1 MGTIREEIAKSLL
14 YYRKRAKLT
23 QKQLAERLGVS
34 HTAVSN
40 WESGNNSID
49 IDTLYNACEVFGV
62 TLNDMYGKF
71 SMADSLT
78 DHERKVISAYRESP
92 DMQAAVDR
100 LLNVEPDAPTVG
112 EDIAET
118 VRQFTGKSTVS
129 K

>member
-71 SMADSLT
+71 SMTDSLT

-100 LLNVEPDAPTVG
+100 LLNVEPEGMTVG